1 MQKKIDL
8 GDATILPGFIE
19 SHAHISVQNIS
30 SETVLRHSVTT
41 VRDTGGPLHK
51 PLGGDGKLHMRNKQN
66 QNLFMA
72 LKPVM
77 TMCLGESM
85 DKNWD

>member
-1 MQKKIDL
+1 MQKKLDL

-30 SETVLRHSVTT
+30 SETVLRHGVTT
-41 VRDTGGPLHK
+41 VRDTGGPLYK
-51 PLGGDGKLHMRNKQN
+51 PLGGDGELRMRNKPI

-72 LKPVM
+72 LKSVM
-77 TMCLGESM
+77 TMCPRESM
-85 DKNWD
+85 DKKWD